1 MRVHVVLA
9 RSIRAWHCQTMR
21 FETTMFQAGRNTG
34 IEVPAEVLEALAGG
48 RRPAVRVTLGD
59 HSFTSTVGAMGGRAL
74 IPFSAEKR
82 RLTGIGGGDALQVDI
97 ELDTSSREMPV
108 PADLGEALEG
118 AGVTA
123 DFKALAPSA
132 RKAHIV
138 SVEGAKTDATRAR
151 RIDGVVQKL
160 LQSRAGV

>member
-1 MRVHVVLA
+1 
-9 RSIRAWHCQTMR
+9 
-21 FETTMFQAGRNTG
+21 
-34 IEVPAEVLEALAGG
+34 
-48 RRPAVRVTLGD
+48 
-59 HSFTSTVGAMGGRAL
+59 
-74 IPFSAEKR
+74 
-82 RLTGIGGGDALQVDI
+82 
-97 ELDTSSREMPV
+97 MPV

>member
-1 MRVHVVLA
+1 
-9 RSIRAWHCQTMR
+9 MR
-21 FETTMFQAGRNTG
+21 FQTTMFQTGNNTG
-34 IEVPAEVLEALAGG
+34 IEVPAEVLEALGGG

-59 HSFTSTVGAMGGRAL
+59 YSFASTVGAMGGRSL

-108 PADLGEALEG
+108 PADLAGALES
-118 AGVTA
+118 AAVTA
-123 DFKALAPSA
+123 DFAALAPSA

-138 SVEGAKTDATRAR
+138 SVDGAKAEATRAR
-151 RIDGVVQKL
+151 RIDGIVQKL
-160 LQSRAGV
+160 LQARPGV